1 MDNIQGMV
9 LAEKWYRAIKE
20 EEDWEGIGC
29 TGLVMF
35 LRDRGE
41 KEGEE
46 KGEEKKRRRKVG
58 KRVWRD

>member
-1 MDNIQGMV
+1 MDNMQGMV
-9 LAEKWYRAIKE
+9 LAERWCQAIKE

-46 KGEEKKRRRKVG
+46 KGEEKKRREKVG
-58 KRVWRD
+58 KRV